1 MSEHK
6 DIAQDRPEKFKVP
19 KDYFEDLKAELA
31 LKAAMDEKEHP
42 SFKLPENYLPEL
54 QKDLKAIPD
63 QTKVIPLWKNTTF
76 RIALSGVAATILLFL
91 FIGNPFEKEC
101 ESFAC
106 LMEQTELSEEELL
119 WIDEALIEE
128 AYLETV
134 NENEMNNPDEAY
146 IDYLLEEDISMDVL
160 LEEDP
165 YLE

>member
-1 MSEHK
+1 MKEFK
-6 DIAQDRPEKFKVP
+6 DIPQDRPEKFKVP

-31 LKAAMDEKEHP
+31 LKAAMHGKDNP
-42 SFKLPENYLPEL
+42 SFSLPENYLQEL
-54 QKDLKAIPD
+54 NKELKSIPD
-63 QTKVIPLWKNTTF
+63 QSRVIPLWKSTAF

-91 FIGNPFEKEC
+91 FIGNPFEKDC

-134 NENEMNNPDEAY
+134 SENEMNNSDEAY
-146 IDYLLEEDISMDVL
+146 IDYLLEEDISMDAL